1 MYWTKKKKY
10 CIVQSILCEA
20 QLCYDAHAN
29 VLLTRKT
36 MWKQRS
42 RWMSA
47 SSTLKAE
54 TWICLTDMDN
64 ISLSGCMC
72 QQARQKHCSDF
83 ATLWEVSCITKLVKF
98 FLWCLLYL
106 QMFLPGTCSFVFW
119 AEIQMKSQTFTVWW
133 IKERWLRV
141 GDVLSASS
149 DLFVWRKCLDSALKK
164 HSDLAFFINFQWLHL
179 FSRYQQCLK
188 HLYPHCKS
196 DTIKKF
202 KRTTLICSAVLTSP
216 FRTCKFE

>member
-1 MYWTKKKKY
+1 
-10 CIVQSILCEA
+10 
-20 QLCYDAHAN
+20 
-29 VLLTRKT
+29 

-83 ATLWEVSCITKLVKF
+83 ATLWEVSCITKLVQF

-119 AEIQMKSQTFTVWW
+119 AEIQVKSQTFTVWW

-164 HSDLAFFINFQWLHL
+164 HSNLAFLSIFNDCTHSTGISSVWNTYL
-179 FSRYQQCLK
+179 
-188 HLYPHCKS
+188 HCKS

-202 KRTTLICSAVLTSP
+202 KRTTLICLAFLTSP